1 MLCGDFRP
9 RTWQGDDEI
18 SQLSWNFCLSSTGR
32 FDCVLTLPSG
42 AIVSHGSQ
50 LNTSRHIGMDSP
62 LKMVQTFIKLLE
74 WLVLT
79 VLVFGDSFWGMHGR
93 RDSPLSASGP

>member
-1 MLCGDFRP
+1 M
-9 RTWQGDDEI
+9 
-18 SQLSWNFCLSSTGR
+18 SSTGR